1 MEYALNKESCN
12 IRLTELDAVSEVPVD
27 IDLDLPDYCPDIE
40 RILKCRLRPCVISKS
55 ITGDRLSV
63 DGNTIISLYYL
74 DSKKKTIRCCE
85 HSRPFSVSFRLSG
98 DQKDSVASVRLRT
111 EYLNCRAVGP
121 RRLDIHGAFSV
132 CARVF
137 RGGALE
143 YCSDIQGEDIQQQKH
158 TERLSVLRGF
168 GQQQFTVSE
177 VFDLG
182 QDREMPET
190 ILRSELSVIPG
201 DCRAVDD
208 KLMIRGDAVLKL
220 LYVTD
225 IESGSLETMT
235 FDFPVSQVVDVM
247 GISESTVNDISVDVM
262 SYDVSLRSE
271 YEERGGLI
279 SLEAKLSALA
289 FAYEDGEAELIDDAY
304 STDYELETS
313 SDCLTL
319 TRMLSLPEQKTSV
332 SAQLS
337 MDGAGVSRISD
348 VWCDSIS
355 FAFSSGS
362 GELAVR
368 GKLVFCVLGEDR
380 EGVPFCREKSADLE
394 FGITPRDSSGSFG
407 AEVSVIPQLISYV
420 ISSEDS
426 VELKA
431 VLRLRGCLCDT
442 RKCRCIVSAEAPGDR
457 PRIKDA
463 EAALTLY
470 YADEGESLWDI
481 ARMYCTSPEAIR
493 LENDL
498 SGEDNSGRTML
509 VIPM

>member
-27 IDLDLPDYCPDIE
+27 IDMDLPDYCPDIE
-40 RILKCRLRPCVISKS
+40 RILKCRLRPCIISKS

-74 DSKKKTIRCCE
+74 DSKKQTIRCCE
-85 HSRPFSVSFRLSG
+85 HSRPFSVSFRLTG
-98 DQKDSVASVRLRT
+98 DQKDGVSSVKLKT

-132 CARVF
+132 YARVF
-137 RGGALE
+137 RGGNLE
-143 YCSDIQGEDIQQQKH
+143 YCSDIRGDDIQQQKH
-158 TERLSVLRGF
+158 TEKLSILKGF

-182 QDREMPET
+182 QDREIPET

-201 DCRAVDD
+201 ECRAVDD
-208 KLMIRGDAVLKL
+208 KLMIKGDAVLKL

-225 IESGSLETMT
+225 IESGSQETMT

-247 GISESTVNDISVDVM
+247 GISENTINDISFDIM

-271 YEERGGLI
+271 YEERGGLV

-289 FAYEDGEAELIDDAY
+289 FAYEEGEIELIDDVY

-313 SDCLTL
+313 SDSLTL
-319 TRMLSLPEQKTSV
+319 TRMFSLPELKNTV
-332 SAQLS
+332 SSQLT

-355 FAFSSGS
+355 FVFSSDS
-362 GELAVR
+362 GELAVK
-368 GKLVFCVLGEDR
+368 GKIVFCVLGEDR
-380 EGVPFCREKSADLE
+380 DGVPFCREKSADFE
-394 FGITPRDSSGSFG
+394 FDITPPDNSGDLS
-407 AEVSVIPQLISYV
+407 ADLSVTPQLISYV
-420 ISSEDS
+420 ISSDDS

-431 VLRLRGCLCDT
+431 ALRLRGCLYDT
-442 RKCRCIVSAEAPGDR
+442 RKCRCVNSAEAPGDR
-457 PRIKDA
+457 PRIKDP

-470 YADEGESLWDI
+470 YADPGESLWDI
-481 ARMYCTSPEAIR
+481 ARMYCTSAEAIR
-493 LENDL
+493 LENDM
-498 SGEDNSGRTML
+498 SGDDNSGRKML